1 MRPSLC
7 YYCSLKTIK
16 ACLCW
21 AVLYGTTWASTWL
34 CIVYRLIEE
43 GRQMGFPILVKAVM
57 GGGGKGMKLA
67 MSAADL
73 TVSPTPILHSH
84 L

>member
-1 MRPSLC
+1 MHWR
-7 YYCSLKTIK
+7 
-16 ACLCW
+16 
-21 AVLYGTTWASTWL
+21 
-34 CIVYRLIEE
+34 RLLEE

-73 TVSPTPILHSH
+73 RVSSPPILNSH
-84 L
+84 LCIELL